1 MSLASHLGKLEA
13 SNLIRLAQAEPEL
26 EYMFRHALVQEA
38 AYETLVKSD
47 RAHLHL
53 AVGETLERDY
63 PDRLDDMAAVLA
75 HHYSEAGE
83 RHKAVE
89 YSRRAAR
96 RAQAAYAFEEAAQHL
111 QTALGLLGPDK
122 RSELRLAILEQM
134 ADLRR
139 LLGDGPWAILLYQ
152 DALDLWRG
160 SPAGVKATAV
170 RLHRK
175 VLQTVADIKWSV
187 DWERF
192 EAATRIGQASRVDL
206 EAGLR
211 LAESEPPHLETVRL
225 LTTLSYD
232 AWRTRTPP
240 DWDAAHRYART
251 AVELAEQLGDPA
263 TLSVALAALGN
274 VLFGRGELR
283 QSLDA
288 ALRRLRL
295 VSEAP
300 FDDKLEQTDA
310 IREAGSALMYVG
322 EYARAI
328 PLLEEAEAIAQRI
341 QAFDQQFGAL
351 NLQSQCWFRLDR
363 GEKVLE
369 VDARWRVLE
378 ERYPRERLGPVCFA
392 VAISGSV
399 YAQRGELDR
408 AEALRKEAYGI
419 MAAVS
424 GPVENW
430 VRNQFY

>member
-1 MSLASHLGKLEA
+1 MSLPSHLGKLEA

-26 EYMFRHALVQEA
+26 EYIFRHALVQEA
-38 AYETLVKSD
+38 AYDSLVKRD
-47 RAHLHL
+47 RRMLHRT
-53 AVGETLERDY
+53 VGEALERAY
-63 PDRLDDMAAVLA
+63 SDRLDEMAGVLA
-75 HHYSEAGE
+75 HHFREAGDRE
-83 RHKAVE
+83 KAVD
-89 YSRRAAR
+89 YARRAAR
-96 RAQAAYAFEEAAQHL
+96 RARSAYAYEEAVGQLQAALH
-111 QTALGLLGPDK
+111 
-122 RSELRLAILEQM
+122 
-134 ADLRR
+134 
-139 LLGDGPWAILLYQ
+139 LLGDGTDSALRLSVMEELADTLQRTGGGARAITLYREV
-152 DALDLWRG
+152 LDVWRG
-160 SPAGVKATAV
+160 LAGADESVPARLRRKILQTVSDIKWTVGSEEYESAQRVAATSRAELESGLPRDDARASHPEAV
-170 RLHRK
+170 RLW
-175 VLQTVADIKWSV
+175 VA
-187 DWERF
+187 
-192 EAATRIGQASRVDL
+192 
-206 EAGLR
+206 
-211 LAESEPPHLETVRL
+211 
-225 LTTLSYD
+225 LSTD
-232 AWRTRTPP
+232 AWRNLVPP
-240 DWDAAHRYART
+240 DWDAAHRHART
-251 AVELAEQLGDPA
+251 GVELAERLGDPA
-263 TLSVALAALGN
+263 TLSAALAALGN

-310 IREAGSALMYVG
+310 TREAGSALMYVG

-328 PLLEEAEAIAQRI
+328 PLLDEAEAMAQRI

-351 NLQSQCWFRLDR
+351 NLQSQCWLRLDR
-363 GEKVLE
+363 FEKVLE